1 MNRAKKKQE
10 KEPTTEQTI
19 TETISIQKPLAELG
33 DPNLVYVN
41 DDQGAIV
48 VKKREWNPNH
58 KVVVDSL
65 DVEDETDASRK
76 ETLHSTCNF
85 FNQSF

>member
-1 MNRAKKKQE
+1 MNRTEKKHE
-10 KEPTTEQTI
+10 KEATTEQTI

-33 DPNLVYVN
+33 DPNLVVVKN
-41 DDQGAIV
+41 DQGALEI
-48 VKKREWNPNH
+48 KKRQWNPDH